1 MPGAGSG
8 DIKMRGG
15 GIHSRAYRLLRPLW
29 PGGQEIERYLDE
41 LERTQW
47 LPEDELRDLQLNRL
61 QRLLM
66 HAHENVPYY
75 RQLYRR
81 LGIHPHDIKC
91 LEDFQALPVLTREAV
106 QQNLESMV
114 AENAARRALL
124 LDSTGGSTGEPMQF
138 YVDRSFYRM
147 YVANTRRG
155 RAWHGLGEG
164 LKAAWFWGALQD
176 LPDWNWRQRVRSWLK
191 QERFLSAFDVTE
203 ETMSRF
209 YRMLVNWQPELFVGY
224 PSVLSLFAQFV
235 RDSGPRAV
243 HPRLIETSAE
253 QLYAPQRELLEDI
266 FECPVANHYAS
277 RELGSMAYECEL
289 GGLHVAG
296 DLVYLEILTDGE
308 PAKPGQIGEV
318 VGTSFSQFAMPLIRY
333 KNGDLAVQA
342 TEPCPCGRFLPLLEE
357 IAGRS
362 NDCLASDRGRF
373 IHSAFFAY
381 LFQYM
386 PEIDRYQVYQADT
399 GSLEVRL
406 ACRQPLSE
414 AQLDSLGARI
424 QERFGPST
432 HVTMQVV
439 EQLQLTPAGKH
450 RFVISEVRPT
460 FS

>member
-1 MPGAGSG
+1 MKG
-8 DIKMRGG
+8 RE
-15 GIHSRAYRLLRPLW
+15 IHTAAYRLLRPLW
-29 PGGQEIERYLDE
+29 PGGRETEHYLDE
-41 LERTQW
+41 LKRTQW
-47 LPEDELRDLQLNRL
+47 LPEDDLRDLQLKRL
-61 QRLLM
+61 QSLVA
-66 HAHENVPYY
+66 HACTNVPYY
-75 RQLYRR
+75 RELYGR
-81 LGIHPHDIKC
+81 LDIHPHDIKC
-91 LEDFQALPVLTREAV
+91 LEDFQALPLLTREDV
-106 QQNLESMV
+106 QQNLKSML
-114 AENAARRALL
+114 AENAARRTLF
-124 LDSTGGSTGEPMQF
+124 LDSTGGSTGAPMQF
-138 YVDRSFYRM
+138 YVDRSFYRL

-155 RAWHGLGEG
+155 RAWHGLGDG
-164 LKAAWFWGALQD
+164 AKAAWFWGAQQD
-176 LPDWNWRQRVRSWLK
+176 LPDWSWRQRVRSWAK

-209 YRMLVNWQPELFVGY
+209 YCMLVSWQPELFVGY

-235 RDSGPRAV
+235 RGSGPGAV

-277 RELGSMAYECEL
+277 RELGSMAYECER

-296 DLVYLEILTDGE
+296 DLLYLEILADGE
-308 PAKPGQIGEV
+308 PARPGQIGEV

-342 TEPCPCGRFLPLLEE
+342 ADPCPCGRRLPLMEE

-362 NDCLASDRGRF
+362 NDCLASDHGRF

-381 LFQYM
+381 LVQDM
-386 PEIDRYQVYQADT
+386 PEIDRYQVYQPDM

-414 AQLDSLGARI
+414 AQLDSLRARI
-424 QERFGPST
+424 QQRFGPST
-432 HVTMQVV
+432 RISMRIVDRL
-439 EQLQLTPAGKH
+439 ELTPAGKH

-460 FS
+460 FG